1 MTMMHIENT
10 FTDFSKSRRI
20 TRIKHLAKTMAAP
33 CTVTRKDGTVYVIG
47 RNDMF
52 RDGRIKPAAIK
63 RFRSF

>member
-1 MTMMHIENT
+1 MTMMHIDNSLV
-10 FTDFSKSRRI
+10 DFSESRRI
-20 TRIKHLAKTMAAP
+20 ARIKHLAQTMAAP

-47 RNDMF
+47 QNDMY

>member
-1 MTMMHIENT
+1 MHIENT
-10 FTDFSKSRRI
+10 FTDFSESRRI
-20 TRIKHLAKTMAAP
+20 ARIKHLAQTMAAP

-47 RNDMF
+47 RNDMY